1 MQRTRGNDLI
11 VFLATGCFSGFL
23 PRMPGT
29 WGTFAAIPLVMLV
42 HRGTWWVQGIA
53 VGIFFLIA
61 VWIAARGE
69 DLLGVR
75 DAPPIVIDEVCGFL
89 VSLLWLPLT
98 PLTLIAG
105 FLLFRFFDIMKPPPI
120 RSLERRLRGGWA
132 VVMDDVFAGIYTT
145 VVLRVV
151 LASFRLIWA

>member
-1 MQRTRGNDLI
+1 MERTRLNDLV
-11 VFLATGCFSGFL
+11 VFVATGCFSGFL

-42 HRGTWWVQGIA
+42 HRGAWWVQGA
-53 VGIFFLIA
+53 ATGTFFLMA
-61 VWIAARGE
+61 VWIAGRGE
-69 DLLGVR
+69 DLLGTR
-75 DAPPIVIDEVCGFL
+75 DARSIVIDEMSGFL

-105 FLLFRFFDIMKPPPI
+105 FLLFRFFDIIKPPPI

-132 VVMDDVFAGIYTT
+132 VVMDDVFAGVYTMI
-145 VVLRVV
+145 VLR
-151 LASFRLIWA
+151 LALTSFDLM

>member
-1 MQRTRGNDLI
+1 MKRTRRNDLI

-42 HRGTWWVQGIA
+42 HRGTWWAQASAI
-53 VGIFFLIA
+53 GIFFFMA
-61 VWIAARGE
+61 VWIAGRGE
-69 DLLGVR
+69 EILGVR
-75 DAPPIVIDEVCGFL
+75 DARPIVIDEMCGFL

-120 RSLERRLRGGWA
+120 QSLERRLRGGWA
-132 VVMDDVFAGIYTT
+132 VVLDDVFAGIYTMI
-145 VVLRVV
+145 VLRLV
-151 LASFRLIWA
+151 LAGFKLV

>member
-1 MQRTRGNDLI
+1 MQRTRLNDLV

-29 WGTFAAIPLVMLV
+29 WGTLAAIPLIMLV
-42 HRGTWWVQGIA
+42 HRGTWWVQA
-53 VGIFFLIA
+53 AATGIFFLIA
-61 VWIAARGE
+61 VWIAGRGE
-69 DLLGVR
+69 DLLGTR
-75 DAPPIVIDEVCGFL
+75 DARPIVIDEMCGFL

-105 FLLFRFFDIMKPPPI
+105 FFLFRVFDIMKPPPI

-132 VVMDDVFAGIYTT
+132 VVMDDVFAGIYTM
-145 VVLRVV
+145 VVLRLA
-151 LASFRLIWA
+151 LASFNLL

>member
-1 MQRTRGNDLI
+1 MKRTRRNDLV

-42 HRGTWWVQGIA
+42 HRGTWWVQGA
-53 VGIFFLIA
+53 ATGTFFLIA
-61 VWIAARGE
+61 VWIAGRGE
-69 DLLGVR
+69 DLLGTR
-75 DAPPIVIDEVCGFL
+75 DAPSIVIDEMCGFL
-89 VSLLWLPLT
+89 VGLLWLPIT

-132 VVMDDVFAGIYTT
+132 VVMDDVFAGIYTMI
-145 VVLRVV
+145 VLRLA
-151 LASFRLIWA
+151 LASFELM

>member
-1 MQRTRGNDLI
+1 MQRTRLNDLV

-42 HRGTWWVQGIA
+42 HRGTWWVQA
-53 VGIFFLIA
+53 AATRIFFLIA
-61 VWIAARGE
+61 VWIAGRGE
-69 DLLGVR
+69 DLLGTR
-75 DAPPIVIDEVCGFL
+75 DARPIVIDEMCGFL

-132 VVMDDVFAGIYTT
+132 VVMDDVFAGIYTM
-145 VVLRVV
+145 VVLRLV
-151 LASFRLIWA
+151 LASFKLI